1 MLALQRQIG
10 NRAVGALLAR
20 APTPKTPPKMP
31 APKPPELKDGIYA
44 IVPGI
49 GTIELNSA
57 QIGML
62 RPTTSPVGRGT
73 SREPA
78 APPTEIVV
86 TSHLGDHSDKI
97 FRWSVVGDP
106 ATVEIRFIK
115 GGKPYLTIKLHQALI
130 TSYSVSGH
138 GGGVDDRP
146 LESWAL
152 NGTKIEYEAEKAPT
166 AAPPD

>member
-20 APTPKTPPKMP
+20 APSKTPPKMP

-57 QIGML
+57 QIGMH
-62 RPTTSPVGRGT
+62 RHTTSPAGRGT

-78 APPTEIVV
+78 APPTEIMV

-97 FRWSVVGDP
+97 FRWSIGGEP

-115 GGKPYLTIKLHQALI
+115 GGKAYMTIRLHQALI

-138 GGGVDDRP
+138 GGGVEERP

-152 NGTKIEYEAEKAPT
+152 QGTKVEYEAAPSP
-166 AAPPD
+166 AADTPPG

>member
-20 APTPKTPPKMP
+20 EPTKTPPKMP
-31 APKPPELKDGIYA
+31 TPKPPELKDGIYA

-49 GTIELNSA
+49 GTIELHSA
-57 QIGML
+57 QLGAH
-62 RPTTSPVGRGT
+62 RHTTSPAGRGN

-86 TSHLGDHSDKI
+86 TSHLGDHSDKL
-97 FRWSVVGDP
+97 FRWSVVGEP

-115 GGKPYLTIKLHQALI
+115 GGKAYLTIRLHRALI
-130 TSYSVSGH
+130 SSYSVSGH
-138 GGGVDDRP
+138 GGGVEDRP
-146 LESWAL
+146 LESWVL
-152 NGTKIEYEAEKAPT
+152 NGMKIEYEAEMAP
-166 AAPPD
+166 AADSPPG